1 MKISVI
7 IPTYRPGA
15 YIFECLDSLR
25 HQTLPKNQFEVI
37 VVLNGE
43 RNPYEEQLFD
53 YSQKNSDV
61 ASQVFY
67 SEEKG
72 VSNARNL
79 GIDQSKGQYIVFVDD
94 DDWVSPNYLENLVA
108 QADENCVVLSNL
120 VAVGDDKT
128 TPENHFIS
136 NAYVRNAGQENLTL
150 FKTRSFFSSPVGKI
164 IPRNVI
170 GSNRFF
176 SDFSLGEDS
185 LFMFTISRR
194 VKTIRL
200 ASADT
205 IYYVWNRENSASR
218 SHYSYF
224 FRVKLAMR
232 TTLRYITLF
241 LKDPFNYDFPFFLS
255 RVVATLRKLFQK
267 TYQ

>member
-7 IPTYRPGA
+7 IPTYRPGT
-15 YIFECLDSLR
+15 YIFDCLYSLL
-25 HQTLPKNQFEVI
+25 HQTLPKNQFEVV

-43 RNPYEEQLFD
+43 RKPYEEQLHE
-53 YSQKNSDV
+53 YAYKNGEDIIKIL
-61 ASQVFY
+61 Y
-67 SEEKG
+67 TEEKG
-72 VSNARNL
+72 VSNARNV
-79 GIDQSKGQYIVFVDD
+79 GIEAAEGKYIVFVDD

-108 QADENCVVLSNL
+108 QAEEDCVVLSNL
-120 VAVGDDKT
+120 MAVGNDKK
-128 TPENHFIS
+128 TPEKHFIS
-136 NAYVRNAGQENLTL
+136 DAYKRNAGQKNYTL

-170 GSNRFF
+170 GSDRFF
-176 SDFSLGEDS
+176 PDFALGEDS

-194 VKTIRL
+194 VKNIRL
-200 ASADT
+200 TSPDT
-205 IYYVWNRENSASR
+205 IYYVWIRSSSASR

-224 FRVKLAMR
+224 FRVKLALR

-241 LKDPFNYDFPFFLS
+241 LKDPLSYDFPFFVS

>member
-7 IPTYRPGA
+7 IPTYRPES
-15 YIFECLDSLR
+15 YIYECLDSLL
-25 HQTLPKNQFEVI
+25 HQTLPQEQFEII

-43 RNPYEEQLFD
+43 RNPYEEQLSE
-53 YSQKNSDV
+53 YARN
-61 ASQVFY
+61 ASSTIQILY
-67 SEEKG
+67 SEKKG
-72 VSNARNL
+72 VSSARNL

-120 VAVGDDKT
+120 VAVGHDKV
-128 TPENHFIS
+128 TPEKHFIS
-136 NAYVRNAGQENLTL
+136 DAYERCVGQEKLTL
-150 FKTRSFFSSPVGKI
+150 FNTRSFFSSPVGKI

-170 GSNRFF
+170 GGDRFF
-176 SDFSLGEDS
+176 PDFTLGEDS

-194 VKTIRL
+194 VKKIRL
-200 ASADT
+200 AVSDT
-205 IYYVWNRENSASR
+205 IYYVWKRASSASR

-232 TTLRYITLF
+232 TTIRYITLF

>member
-7 IPTYRPGA
+7 IPTYRPES
-15 YIFECLDSLR
+15 YIYECLDSLL
-25 HQTLPKNQFEVI
+25 HQTLPQEQFEII

-43 RNPYEEQLFD
+43 RNPYEEQLSE
-53 YSQKNSDV
+53 YARN
-61 ASQVFY
+61 ASSTIQILY
-67 SEEKG
+67 SEKKG
-72 VSNARNL
+72 VSSARNL

-136 NAYVRNAGQENLTL
+136 NAYVRNAGQKNLTL

-170 GSNRFF
+170 GGDRFF
-176 SDFSLGEDS
+176 PDFTLGEDS

-194 VKTIRL
+194 VKKIQL
-200 ASADT
+200 ASSDT
-205 IYYVWNRENSASR
+205 IYYVWKRASSASR

-232 TTLRYITLF
+232 TTIRYITLF

>member
-1 MKISVI
+1 MAITISVVIPVFNTEKYLKKCIDSI
-7 IPTYRPGA
+7 IN
-15 YIFECLDSLR
+15 
-25 HQTLPKNQFEVI
+25 QTIKDIEVI
-37 VVLNGE
+37 CVNDCSTDNSLE
-43 RNPYEEQLFD
+43 IL
-53 YSQKNSDV
+53 KNFAKKDTRIKIIDLK
-61 ASQVFY
+61 
-67 SEEKG
+67 ENKG

-136 NAYVRNAGQENLTL
+136 NAYVRNAGQKNLTL

-224 FRVKLAMR
+224 FRVKLALR
-232 TTLRYITLF
+232 TTKRYITLF